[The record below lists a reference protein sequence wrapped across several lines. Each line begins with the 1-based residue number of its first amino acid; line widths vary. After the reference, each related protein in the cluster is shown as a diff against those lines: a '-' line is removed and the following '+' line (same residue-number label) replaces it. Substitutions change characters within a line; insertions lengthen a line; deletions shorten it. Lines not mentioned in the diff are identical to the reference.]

1 MKANV
6 LLLLLAAVVRGL
18 FDPVRTDPLT
28 NESIVSLIKCPLSI
42 FGKLQTNLSISQS
55 QDATKFCFTG
65 ANPMS
70 PDCIKISG
78 ANEDTVESE
87 IVTATSELEALVK
100 AELPQLNEALTCYLI
115 SNLSTKGNLN
125 MTVTFMQF
133 GSQTVLSVYLASYQK
148 PYVLVQSL
156 ENMTDFK
163 VNFTKASGEETKYLD
178 LSGCRF
184 GGQVIF
190 PASNTIISENC
201 TNFSCSAQGQ
211 LISEETCAST
221 ETCTSNNTCKPSHR
235 ACTVTGGQVI
245 QFFGQVSTVTDR
257 CLYSLLEPV
266 DSSSFVLLAAFEDRR
281 SLIMTFLDRLDLV
294 LPSSNIISL
303 ETSGRVRV
311 NGQIQTVGTQATEVH
326 GVLLS
331 GNEAGVTLEIL
342 NTAISAVNVSIF
354 FDGSSAY
361 ITVPD
366 GAPLQGLCGNANDPA
381 YLPTVTAASQSKP
394 GCDLMPR
401 ISNLLVNIMAGL
413 ERCSLLTSEAFAACH
428 RKVPVEPHILSC
440 NNTLSGYPMVDNLQ
454 CQFFEAYAQ
463 VCKQQYDIDL
473 GDWRSSV
480 NCQKAADNQAYC
492 QNHTCNAN
500 EFCGESGLRKTSCLC
515 RAIFAAEYKLK
526 DTLGDPPTCQDG
538 SASISL
544 IGCLLE
550 ENDIDHSMLH
560 LRDETCKGERDSETH
575 LVTFSYNSS
584 NTCGT
589 EIQGN
594 ESFVVF
600 KNRIGI
606 DKPLNNSIITRN
618 NFQFDFTCVYRQ
630 PDLKTLSFQVKS
642 GSVTRQVVS
651 QAQNYTLLMQAYV
664 DSARTQLLEPGIE
677 LELNQQ
683 VWIQLTTDGLDGKA
697 IKMVTQ
703 SCWVTKDSSPN
714 DTLRYDLIVDGC
726 PNLQDGTVDIEGN
739 GLGKDNY
746 FLFRMF
752 QFLNSRNFYL
762 HCNVTLCAKPQCAP
776 ACGKVHSRRRRAL
789 KQRTGFGGGLISL
802 EWII

>member
-1 MKANV
+1 MGAYKQMSGDTELKRLV
-6 LLLLLAAVVRGL
+6 FPERIL
-18 FDPVRTDPLT
+18 
-28 NESIVSLIKCPLSI
+28 SSLLSI
-42 FGKLQTNLSISQS
+42 HLHPISQS

-87 IVTATSELEALVK
+87 IVNPTSELEALVK
-100 AELPQLNEALTCYLI
+100 TELPQLNEALTCYLR

-125 MTVTFMQF
+125 
-133 GSQTVLSVYLASYQK
+133 
-148 PYVLVQSL
+148 LVQSL
-156 ENMTDFK
+156 ENITDFK

-178 LSGCRF
+178 LSGCR
-184 GGQVIF
+184 
-190 PASNTIISENC
+190 
-201 TNFSCSAQGQ
+201 
-211 LISEETCAST
+211 
-221 ETCTSNNTCKPSHR
+221 CKPSHR
-235 ACTVTGGQVI
+235 VCTVTGGQVI

-257 CLYSLLEPV
+257 CMYSLLEPV
-266 DSSSFVLLAAFEDRR
+266 DSSGFILLAAFEDRR

-294 LPSSNIISL
+294 LPSSNNTISL

-331 GNEAGVTLEIL
+331 SNEAGVTLEIL
-342 NTAISAVNVSIF
+342 NTAISVVNVSIF

-381 YLPTVTAASQSKP
+381 YLPTVTAASQSKL
-394 GCDLMPR
+394 GCNKMPR
-401 ISNLLVNIMAGL
+401 KGNLLVNSTAGI
-413 ERCSLLTSEAFAACH
+413 ERCSLLKSDAFGACH

-440 NNTLSGYPMVDNLQ
+440 NNTLSSYPMVDNLQ

-463 VCKQQYDIDL
+463 VCKQQYHRL
-473 GDWRSSV
+473 GRLEV
-480 NCQKAADNQAYC
+480 FAADNQTYC

-526 DTLGDPPTCQDG
+526 NTLGDPPTCQDG

-575 LVTFSYNSS
+575 LVTFNYNSS

-606 DKPLNNSIITRN
+606 DKPLNNSIITRS

-630 PDLKTLSFQVKS
+630 PDLKTLTFQVKS

-664 DSARTQLLEPGIE
+664 DSARTQLLEPGTE

-683 VWIQLTTDGLDGKA
+683 VWIQLTTDGLDA
-697 IKMVTQ
+697 NAVKMVTQ

-714 DTLRYDLIVDGC
+714 DTLRYDLIIDGC
-726 PNLQDGTVDIEGN
+726 PNLQDGTVEIDGN

-752 QFLNSRNFYL
+752 QFLNSTNFYL

-776 ACGKVHSRRRRAL
+776 VSCKDMLYILITGMRETIHSVFFCLVQA
-789 KQRTGFGGGLISL
+789 GLRQGSQQKT
-802 EWII
+802 